1 MSHSK
6 TTASGQVRL
15 TVVMDILAVLIFA
28 IIGRLAHQETLNP
41 GGLMRTVVPFLAGL
55 VVGWIIVVVGR
66 LPAAEWRAGLVVW
79 ACTLVLGMA
88 MRHFTHQGVVL
99 SFVIV
104 AAIFLALFLIGWR
117 VVAGLVRRRR

>member
-15 TVVMDILAVLIFA
+15 TVVMDILAVLVFT
-28 IIGRLAHQETLNP
+28 IIGRLAHQEALNP

-66 LPAAEWRAGLVVW
+66 LPATEWRAGLVVW
-79 ACTLVLGMA
+79 ASTLVLGML
-88 MRHFTHQGVVL
+88 MRHFTHQGVAV

-117 VVAGLVRRRR
+117 IVASLVKRRR